1 MVAYTL
7 DGIASGPSGRKEI
20 MESVRYP
27 GGKGTCFQ
35 RIINLIPPHDTYI
48 ETHLGGGAVIRN
60 KAPASLNIAI
70 ESDPAAILSWDQG
83 KFPHVHVIK
92 ADAAQWLKTYKPIDH
107 TFIYADPPYLMS
119 SRKTTERRYNHEY
132 TNVQHVELLEILLD
146 LASPIIQVMI
156 SGYWSSLYGG
166 MLRHWNVDSFQTMTR
181 GGMATEYVWMSYPQ
195 PNKLHD
201 YRYLG
206 NTFRD
211 RERITR
217 KQRRWVNRLNK
228 MPALERNALLDRIID
243 VR

>member
-1 MVAYTL
+1 
-7 DGIASGPSGRKEI
+7 

-70 ESDPAAILSWDQG
+70 ESDPAAHLLWDQG
-83 KFPHVHVIK
+83 KFPHVHLIK
-92 ADAAQWLKTYKPIDH
+92 ADAAQWLKTYKPVDH
-107 TFIYADPPYLMS
+107 VFIYADPPYLMS
-119 SRKTTERRYNHEY
+119 TRKTNEKRYNHEY
-132 TNVQHVELLEILLD
+132 TNVQHVELLETLRDI
-146 LASPIIQVMI
+146 ASPVIQVMI
-156 SGYWSSLYGG
+156 SGYWSKLYAE
-166 MLRHWNVDSFQTMTR
+166 MLDLWNVESFQTMTR
-181 GGMATEYVWMSYPQ
+181 GGMATEYLWMSYP
-195 PNKLHD
+195 PPKYLHD

-206 NTFRD
+206 DTYRD

-217 KQRRWVNRLNK
+217 KQKRWVNRLLR
-228 MPALERNALLDRIID
+228 MPPLERNALLERIAN